1 MLAKKTVKNQ
11 ITLPKRIVQDFPN
24 VEYFD
29 VRKEDDRI
37 ILEPLKTDRTKQV
50 RAKLA
55 ALKITESDIAKA
67 VTWVRAKNR

>member
-29 VRKEDDRI
+29 VRREDDRI
-37 ILEPLKTDRTKQV
+37 ILEPLKTDRAKQV

-55 ALKITESDIAKA
+55 TLKITESDIAKA
-67 VTWVRAKNR
+67 VTWAREKNR

>member
-37 ILEPLKTDRTKQV
+37 ILEPLKTDRAKQV

-55 ALKITESDIAKA
+55 ALKITEMDIAKA
-67 VTWVRAKNR
+67 VARARKK

>member
-29 VRKEDDRI
+29 VRREDDRI
-37 ILEPLKTDRTKQV
+37 VLEPLKTDRAKQV

-55 ALKITESDIAKA
+55 ALQITETDIAKA
-67 VTWVRAKNR
+67 VSWAREKNR